1 MCVLQC
7 FFKQS
12 FNLKKMFCSLV
23 TSSFSFGKQLSP
35 FLLVGTLAPAI
46 SSILFSYV
54 FVVKQ
59 KKTDHKG
66 VLSDGSCF
74 SVERRVI
81 FLLRNVKCKESVSCP
96 VVETTHLRLIC
107 IRRMKSRSSSTRKK
121 QEKAIIKFSPHVFE
135 SPTFKGSND
144 SQ

>member
-46 SSILFSYV
+46 SSIIIRVSLVVITLAIAIFLPHFALIAALMGSFQTVFFGFCIPLLVHLKVKYHELSRLQIFADVIVLVFS
-54 FVVKQ
+54 
-59 KKTDHKG
+59 
-66 VLSDGSCF
+66 SAF
-74 SVERRVI
+74 SVLGNYFSIKALVQA
-81 FLLRNVKCKESVSCP
+81 
-96 VVETTHLRLIC
+96 RLN
-107 IRRMKSRSSSTRKK
+107 R
-121 QEKAIIKFSPHVFE
+121 F
-135 SPTFKGSND
+135 
-144 SQ
+144 